1 MTSLHI
7 SQNRIYLT
15 DNSGVVS
22 FFFLTPK
29 FQPVL
34 VLRHFTNRSLMRS
47 VVLDSVTVGVA
58 DKYGNLLVLRSLFD
72 IQELVLSMDMLND
85 DNRTRSGH
93 SVGLGRERDWKM
105 SVVASLYVGSLITSL
120 CMQRFSRSTDVL
132 LYATITGEIGALM
145 PLDSVTKVE
154 TLLTLE
160 SHMMSD
166 ASPVCRIVD
175 DYRSY
180 YLPSVVREHEE
191 TDE

>member
-93 SVGLGRERDWKM
+93 SVGLGRERD
-105 SVVASLYVGSLITSL
+105 
-120 CMQRFSRSTDVL
+120 
-132 LYATITGEIGALM
+132 
-145 PLDSVTKVE
+145 
-154 TLLTLE
+154 
-160 SHMMSD
+160 
-166 ASPVCRIVD
+166 
-175 DYRSY
+175 
-180 YLPSVVREHEE
+180 
-191 TDE
+191 

>member
-1 MTSLHI
+1 
-7 SQNRIYLT
+7 
-15 DNSGVVS
+15 
-22 FFFLTPK
+22 
-29 FQPVL
+29 
-34 VLRHFTNRSLMRS
+34 
-47 VVLDSVTVGVA
+47 
-58 DKYGNLLVLRSLFD
+58 
-72 IQELVLSMDMLND
+72 MDMLND

-145 PLDSVTKVE
+145 PLDSVKKVE